1 MARPARIDLQSFQQ
15 ELANRLASKTAAQ
28 VESSRLGL
36 ACGGERFLI
45 RLGDAAEVVAVP
57 SIAAVPLTQPWFLG
71 LANVRGNLF
80 SVVDFAAFVGREA
93 IVAHGTGGQSRL
105 ILFGPR
111 AGDLKAGIV
120 VQGVLGLRNL
130 AELTATP
137 PEPDAPA
144 WYGQRWV
151 DGDGGTWQ
159 EIELPRLVVD
169 PAFLRVGL

>member
-57 SIAAVPLTQPWFLG
+57 PIAAVPLTQPWFLG
-71 LANVRGNLF
+71 LANIRGNLY

-93 IVAHGTGGQSRL
+93 IIAHGTGGQSRL
-105 ILFGPR
+105 ILFGSR
-111 AGDLKAGIV
+111 AGDLRPGSSSRAFSACATSRSSRPRRRCPMRLHGTASAGST
-120 VQGVLGLRNL
+120 R
-130 AELTATP
+130 
-137 PEPDAPA
+137 
-144 WYGQRWV
+144 
-151 DGDGGTWQ
+151 DGGTWQ
-159 EIELPRLVVD
+159 EIELARLVVD

>member
-57 SIAAVPLTQPWFLG
+57 PIAAVPLTQPWFLG
-71 LANVRGNLF
+71 LANIRGNLY
-80 SVVDFAAFVGREA
+80 SVVDFAGFIGRGA
-93 IVAHGTGGQSRL
+93 VAPHGSAAQSRL

-130 AELTATP
+130 AELDAAP
-137 PEPDAPA
+137 PERDAPA
-144 WYGQRWV
+144 WCGQRWL
-151 DGDGGTWQ
+151 DAEGGTWQ
-159 EIELPRLVVD
+159 EIELTRLVVD

>member
-80 SVVDFAAFVGREA
+80 SVVDFAAFAGREA
-93 IVAHGTGGQSRL
+93 PVAHGTGGQSRL

-137 PEPDAPA
+137 PEANAPA

-151 DGDGGTWQ
+151 DADGGTWQ
-159 EIELPRLVVD
+159 EIDLARLVVD

>member
-57 SIAAVPLTQPWFLG
+57 PIAAVPLTQPWFLG

-93 IVAHGTGGQSRL
+93 IAAHGTGGQSRL

-130 AELTATP
+130 AELTAAP
-137 PEPDAPA
+137 PEANAPA

-151 DGDGGTWQ
+151 DADGGTWQ
-159 EIELPRLVVD
+159 EIELARLVVD

>member
-36 ACGGERFLI
+36 ACGTQRWLI
-45 RLGDAAEVVAVP
+45 RLADAAEVVAVP
-57 SIAAVPLTQPWFLG
+57 PIAAVPLTQPWFLG
-71 LANVRGNLF
+71 LANIRGNLF
-80 SVVDFAAFVGREA
+80 SVVDFAGFIGQGTT
-93 IVAHGTGGQSRL
+93 VAHGAGAQSRL

-120 VQGVLGLRNL
+120 VQSVLGLRNL
-130 AELTATP
+130 AELTPSPA
-137 PEPDAPA
+137 DANA
-144 WYGQRWV
+144 LSWYGQRWV
-151 DGDGGTWQ
+151 DSDGGTWQ
-159 EIELPRLVVD
+159 EIELSRLVVD

>member
-36 ACGGERFLI
+36 ACGAERFLI

-57 SIAAVPLTQPWFLG
+57 PIAAVPLTKPWFLG
-71 LANVRGNLF
+71 LANVRGNLY
-80 SVVDFAAFVGREA
+80 SVVDFAAFIGRET
-93 IVAHGTGGQSRL
+93 VVGHGSGGQSRL

-130 AELTATP
+130 AELTTTP
-137 PEPDAPA
+137 PELDAPA
-144 WYGQRWV
+144 WYGQRWL
-151 DGDGGTWQ
+151 DADGGTWQ
-159 EIELPRLVVD
+159 EIELARLVVD

>member
-1 MARPARIDLQSFQQ
+1 MVRPARIDLQSFQQ

-45 RLGDAAEVVAVP
+45 RLVDAAEVVAVP
-57 SIAAVPLTQPWFLG
+57 PIARVPLTQPWFLG
-71 LANVRGNLF
+71 LANVRGNLY
-80 SVVDFAAFVGREA
+80 SVVDLAAFIAREG
-93 IVAHGTGGQSRL
+93 IVLHTTGGQSRL

-137 PEPDAPA
+137 PEPNAPA
-144 WYGQRWV
+144 WYGQRWL

-159 EIELPRLVVD
+159 EIELAQLVVD
-169 PAFLRVGL
+169 STFLRVGL

>member
-1 MARPARIDLQSFQQ
+1 MVRPARIDLQSFQQ

-57 SIAAVPLTQPWFLG
+57 PVAAVPLTQPWFLG
-71 LANVRGNLF
+71 LANIRGNLF

-93 IVAHGTGGQSRL
+93 TVAHGTGVQSRL

-159 EIELPRLVVD
+159 EIELARLVVD